1 MPLDETKFITMKKAK
16 FSKWFFL
23 AIVPLALMAFT
34 FAGNLGKTLPDVDLT
49 TLEGKTIPS
58 ANLKKQSIISFWSTT
73 CVPCI
78 KELNAIN
85 ANYDNWKKSKTFEV
99 YAVSTDDA
107 RFAAR
112 VPLIANKKGW
122 KFPVLRDEAKAFFK
136 AFNVTNNP
144 YTIVVNA
151 EGKII
156 YESNTYL
163 PGDEAKLFNALK

>member
-1 MPLDETKFITMKKAK
+1 MTFNKKITKT
-16 FSKWFFL
+16 FSL
-23 AIVPLALMAFT
+23 LIIPIALFVLVAFT
-34 FAGNLGKTLPDVDLT
+34 APVGNVGKSLPENITLTNLKG
-49 TLEGKTIPS
+49 EKIPS
-58 ANLKKQSIISFWSTT
+58 GTLKKQAIISFWSTT

-85 ANYDNWKKSKTFEV
+85 DNYDNWKKSKTFEV

-156 YESNTYL
+156 YESNTYV
-163 PGDEAKLFNALK
+163 PGDETKLFSALK